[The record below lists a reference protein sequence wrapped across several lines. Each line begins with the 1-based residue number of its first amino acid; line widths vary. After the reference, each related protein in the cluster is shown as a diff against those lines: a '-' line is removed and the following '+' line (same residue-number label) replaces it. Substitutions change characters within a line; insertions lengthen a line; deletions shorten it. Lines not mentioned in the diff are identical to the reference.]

1 MSEDSEQSIW
11 DHLEELAQRLRIIIL
26 SVVIMTLIFA
36 VFPSDPS
43 VIWRLD
49 FSENRA
55 LILTIMEI
63 VQNGLLPNP
72 DVNLIAFNW
81 MDTFYIYILVSVIL
95 GVISSVPVIAYQL
108 FKFIAP
114 ALYPNERKWV
124 VAFTVSFI
132 ALFSLGAVYAYFIL
146 LPTTFKVLYGF
157 VFQSR
162 VIPFFSVKDFY
173 NMVAVGMLGSG
184 IFYTFPLVLFL
195 LVQADLLE
203 VSTLKKNRKQ
213 FFIVMLIV
221 TAILTPDP
229 TPFTMLLM
237 SIPFYVLF
245 EGTIQILSRMKKPK
259 PDIALEEGIR
269 ASKEFLERPPTP
281 EISDDYDI
289 PDDGLSSDPPP
300 DDPQ

>member
-1 MSEDSEQSIW
+1 MSEDSELSIW
-11 DHLEELAQRLRIIIL
+11 DHLDELAHRLRVIIL
-26 SVVIMTLIFA
+26 SVIIMSIIFA

-43 VIWRLD
+43 VIWRFD
-49 FSENRA
+49 FTDNRA
-55 LILTIMEI
+55 LILTIMEYI
-63 VQNGLLPNP
+63 QNGLLPNP

-81 MDTFYIYILVSVIL
+81 MDTFYIYILVSVVL

-124 VAFTVSFI
+124 VAFTISFI
-132 ALFSLGAVYAYFIL
+132 VLFSLGAVYAYFIL

-184 IFYTFPLVLFL
+184 LFYTFPLVLFL
-195 LVQADLLE
+195 LVYANLLE
-203 VSTLKKNRKQ
+203 VSTLKRNRKQ
-213 FFIVMLIV
+213 FFVVMLIV

-229 TPFTMLLM
+229 TPFSMLLM

-259 PDIALEEGIR
+259 PDLVLEKGIR
-269 ASKEFLERPPTP
+269 ASKEFLERSSVP
-281 EISDDYDI
+281 EVSDEYDI